1 MFTSHISGCEFE
13 NYNRENIRSWAI
25 ALGNCLHR
33 SDVWEFTRRLIGEP
47 PDSPQPQI
55 TEWTFWQLACWC
67 QTDGA
72 YGQGMEYAQKISM
85 AVFGQIIQRR
95 DNAA

>member
-1 MFTSHISGCEFE
+1 MFTLHIYGCEFE

-47 PDSPQPQI
+47 RDSPQPQI

-72 YGQGMEYAQKISM
+72 YGARYGVRTEDLNGGIRANYPAP
-85 AVFGQIIQRR
+85 
-95 DNAA
+95 